1 MKKQRKILNTG
12 MTVYD
17 INKQLSNQQP
27 EMPVLAI
34 AQKQK

>member
-1 MKKQRKILNTG
+1 MKKQRKFLNTG

-17 INKQLSNQQP
+17 MNKQLSSQQP
-27 EMPVLAI
+27 EMPALAI